1 MSEIPI
7 HIRHCILYEFQLGNN
22 ASAAA
27 RNICAALGEGAVA
40 DRTCRYWFKRFREGD
55 MSLEDR
61 PKSGRPLESDIERLK
76 GLIEGNPRL
85 TTRDLS
91 AMLGCNQSTIDR
103 HLHEMGKVNKLETWV
118 PHQLTSDNIQQRIT
132 ICNSLLSKRNRQR
145 FLQQIV
151 SGYEKW
157 VLYVNHTRKHQW
169 VNPEDLPESEP
180 KSDLHPKKAN
190 RPEKRKIR
198 LLHDNAKPHVSKFSR
213 QKLEEIGWEV
223 LPHPPYLPDLAPSGY
238 HLFRSFSNHL
248 VKKHFDDQAHLKS
261 DLETFFLSL
270 RKKFFEDDILDLP
283 KRWEGRANQGR
294 IQRKRRRNSCPDS
307 SSIVWRGLL
316 APTIINETQTKLTEE
331 EHQIFK
337 LGLQFIYN
345 DPKTA
350 SRRCATELAI
360 LKSKIEDGFFEKKV
374 SPRPIS
380 RAIYS

>member
-7 HIRHCILYEFQLGNN
+7 HIGHCILYEFQLGNN

-40 DRTCRYWFKRFREGD
+40 DRTCRDWFKRFREGD

-76 GLIEGNPRL
+76 DLIEGNPRL

-198 LLHDNAKPHVSKFSR
+198 LLPDSAKPHVSKFSR

-238 HLFRSFSNHL
+238 HLFRSFRNHL
-248 VKKHFDDQAHLKS
+248 
-261 DLETFFLSL
+261 
-270 RKKFFEDDILDLP
+270 KFFEDDILDLP
-283 KRWEGRANQGR
+283 KRWEGRANQVR

-350 SRRCATELAI
+350 SRRCATELTI

-374 SPRPIS
+374 SPGRLVEQFIAELNIILQNVHNTPIS
-380 RAIYS
+380 NTYRQQKQ

>member
-151 SGYEKW
+151 SGYEK
-157 VLYVNHTRKHQW
+157 
-169 VNPEDLPESEP
+169 
-180 KSDLHPKKAN
+180 
-190 RPEKRKIR
+190 
-198 LLHDNAKPHVSKFSR
+198 
-213 QKLEEIGWEV
+213 
-223 LPHPPYLPDLAPSGY
+223 
-238 HLFRSFSNHL
+238 
-248 VKKHFDDQAHLKS
+248 
-261 DLETFFLSL
+261 
-270 RKKFFEDDILDLP
+270 
-283 KRWEGRANQGR
+283 GRANQGR

>member
-1 MSEIPI
+1 
-7 HIRHCILYEFQLGNN
+7 
-22 ASAAA
+22 
-27 RNICAALGEGAVA
+27 
-40 DRTCRYWFKRFREGD
+40 
-55 MSLEDR
+55 
-61 PKSGRPLESDIERLK
+61 
-76 GLIEGNPRL
+76 
-85 TTRDLS
+85 
-91 AMLGCNQSTIDR
+91 
-103 HLHEMGKVNKLETWV
+103 
-118 PHQLTSDNIQQRIT
+118 
-132 ICNSLLSKRNRQR
+132 
-145 FLQQIV
+145 
-151 SGYEKW
+151 
-157 VLYVNHTRKHQW
+157 
-169 VNPEDLPESEP
+169 
-180 KSDLHPKKAN
+180 AN

-198 LLHDNAKPHVSKFSR
+198 LLPDSAKPHVSKFSR

-238 HLFRSFSNHL
+238 HLFRSFRNHL

-270 RKKFFEDDILDLP
+270 PKKFFEDDILDMP

-374 SPRPIS
+374 SPGRLVEQFIAELNIILQNVHNTPIS
-380 RAIYS
+380 NTYRQQKQQHKIISYVKSFAR